1 MPTRYRDALTAEA
14 GGLLTIT
21 KHPDGCLWV
30 FPRPVWEQ
38 FRAVIVAMPQSE
50 QWTRRFFLGNAM
62 DVEIDATGRVLVAP
76 ELRQAAGLDK
86 DVWLMGMGK
95 YLELW
100 DRATYDAKEAKAIE
114 MGELQKDAFK
124 GMSF

>member
-1 MPTRYRDALTAEA
+1 MPTRYRDALMTEA
-14 GGLLTIT
+14 SGLLTIT

-38 FRAVIVAMPQSE
+38 FRTVIVAMPQSE

-76 ELRQAAGLDK
+76 ELRQSAGLDK

-100 DRATYDAKEAKAIE
+100 DKATYDAQEAKAIE